1 MTPLSISYR
10 SILSIALPLSLGAF
24 VQFLVVLTDNYFLS
38 RVSENSINGAGN
50 GGLLYITAI
59 MLGVGLG
66 GGTQILIARR
76 NGSGDFKN
84 VGIIFGTSLRI
95 SIVAGAVCWLIFR
108 GLDQYAFQ
116 YWLKSDDILKT
127 MREFMDIR
135 TFGFFVYIPTLIIN
149 SLYMG
154 IGKTRIL
161 TISMGL
167 LAGLNI
173 VLDWL
178 LIFGNA
184 GFPAMGHQGAA
195 LGTLIAEIGGLV
207 FIAIYTWRTF
217 RNHHFELWKGLTVLN
232 AAVRKQIISLS
243 LPLVVQQI
251 LALATWSC
259 FYFLVEKV
267 GSTPL
272 KISHIVRNGYL
283 LAFVAIMG
291 ISQTTRTI
299 VSTLIAQN
307 RQRELRL
314 AIKRLMTINLIGAFI
329 LCHWMIFY
337 PQPIAALFFE
347 SLADQAQLSL
357 TFRIVF
363 FAIMMASLVLILL
376 NIIEG
381 SGKTKA
387 GMFIELTCISI
398 YLVFVYLTT
407 VYSEQPIHIIW
418 MTDYIYFGAL
428 GLISILYLRRSNWR
442 YNTI

>member
-1 MTPLSISYR
+1 MKPLSIGYK

-76 NGSGDFKN
+76 NGSGDFTS

-95 SIVAGAVCWLIFR
+95 SIIAGAICWLIFR

-116 YWLKSDDILKT
+116 YWLKSEDILQS

-161 TISMGL
+161 TLSMGL
-167 LAGLNI
+167 VAGMNI
-173 VLDWL
+173 LLDWL
-178 LIFGNA
+178 LIFGNG

-195 LGTLIAEIGGLV
+195 LGTLIAEICGLI
-207 FIAIYTWRTF
+207 FISLYTWRTF
-217 RNHHFELWKGLTVLN
+217 KNHHFELWKGMTVMN
-232 AAVRKQIISLS
+232 ATVRSQIIKLS
-243 LPLVVQQI
+243 LPLVIQQI
-251 LALATWSC
+251 IALATWSC

-299 VSTLIAQN
+299 VSTLIAQG
-307 RQRELRL
+307 RQSELRL
-314 AIKRLMTINLIGAFI
+314 AVKRLMTINLIGAFV

-337 PQPIAALFFE
+337 PQPIAAMFFDNIT
-347 SLADQAQLSL
+347 DQEQLSL

-363 FAIMMASLVLILL
+363 FAIMMASVVLILL

-387 GMFIELTCISI
+387 GMFIEITCISI
-398 YLVFVYLTT
+398 YLFFVYLTT
-407 VYSEQPIHIIW
+407 VFTQQPIHIIW
-418 MTDYIYFGAL
+418 MTDYIYFGSL
-428 GLISILYLRRSNWR
+428 GIISILYLRRSNWR